1 MRPRQP
7 QCRTRVATAL
17 FATTVPTP
25 TPRGAV
31 LLREENVGA
40 RRLDASRG
48 AAWGGVP
55 HEVKGETCMDIIL
68 GLLVLLAPLLVVL
81 TVLASLGW
89 LALAVFAGVGWVGKQ
104 LLRLTR
110 GVVRNA

>member
-1 MRPRQP
+1 
-7 QCRTRVATAL
+7 
-17 FATTVPTP
+17 
-25 TPRGAV
+25 
-31 LLREENVGA
+31 
-40 RRLDASRG
+40 
-48 AAWGGVP
+48 
-55 HEVKGETCMDIIL
+55 MDIIL